1 MANGNE
7 FAKAYTKIEKAKPN
21 VYYKRFCKQI
31 AEGGEEKLAC
41 RIKDVPDIRFLVC
54 KRLEPELG
62 VPCVE
67 VIENEVRNLDTSD
80 MQASTQ

>member
-21 VYYKRFCKQI
+21 VYYKRFCEQI

-54 KRLEPELG
+54 KRL
-62 VPCVE
+62 
-67 VIENEVRNLDTSD
+67 
-80 MQASTQ
+80 

>member
-1 MANGNE
+1 MEMN

-41 RIKDVPDIRFLVC
+41 RIKDVPDIGFLVC

-62 VPCVE
+62 VPCLE